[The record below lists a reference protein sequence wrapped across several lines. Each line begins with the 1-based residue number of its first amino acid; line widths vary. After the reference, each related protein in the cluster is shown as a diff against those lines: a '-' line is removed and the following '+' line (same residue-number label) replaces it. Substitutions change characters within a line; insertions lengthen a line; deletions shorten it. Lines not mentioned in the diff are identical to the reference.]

1 MRLGTKKTQILKRAR
16 ETRYIFPSLHTRVRV
31 LGGGGI
37 VGIYPHLFFPT
48 DKTRIAETFLFFFF
62 LFPSLVVEGVGFL
75 FPSPSLP
82 FFPSPSSV
90 GGGTDPGV
98 GSKI

>member
-16 ETRYIFPSLHTRVRV
+16 ETRYIFPSLHTRVRFW
-31 LGGGGI
+31 GGGI
-37 VGIYPHLFFPT
+37 VGIYPHLFFSNRQ
-48 DKTRIAETFLFFFF
+48 DQDSRDFLFFFF